1 MLVGLCI
8 CEAGRYAEK
17 TLSYVCTVTESGQR
31 GAPEKKIVIW
41 QYRVR
46 RCRLDVEVST
56 APACIRRA
64 STGWP
69 EASCAVRGDPG

>member
-17 TLSYVCTVTESGQR
+17 SLSYVCTVTESGQR
-31 GAPEKKIVIW
+31 RAPKKKIVIW

-46 RCRLDVEVST
+46 RCILDVEVSA

-64 STGWP
+64 SAEHPQDGLRR
-69 EASCAVRGDPG
+69 AVR